1 MEAIPY
7 HEPILVATFAV
18 VALAGIALLGAVTWF
33 GKWDYLWREWFTT
46 IDHKRIGIMYVI
58 LAIVMLLRGFAD
70 ALMMLVLMLK
80 PRSPV
85 SCVIVV

>member
-1 MEAIPY
+1 MFAHFDIKQLIFGRLSLEAIPY

-70 ALMMLVLMLK
+70 
-80 PRSPV
+80 RS
-85 SCVIVV
+85 